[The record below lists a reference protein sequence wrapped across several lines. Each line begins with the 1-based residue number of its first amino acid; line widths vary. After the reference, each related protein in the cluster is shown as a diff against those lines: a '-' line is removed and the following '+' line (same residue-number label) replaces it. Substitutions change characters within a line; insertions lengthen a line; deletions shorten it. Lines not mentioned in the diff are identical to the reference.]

1 MGEEGSRMV
10 LLGDVGDGDRDT
22 VAPSSTPTVTR
33 LPLPGLLPP
42 PEGAGGTWILTRF
55 SSKDVLGASTVVMV
69 RLLSYCA
76 MVARVSSTDGPT
88 TRGPGADWP
97 TTMGPDTDPLPR
109 YGDTYPDSP
118 PLLPPQP
125 EETRQSTHIQHAPP

>member
-1 MGEEGSRMV
+1 MV
-10 LLGDVGDGDRDT
+10 LLGDVGDDDRDMA
-22 VAPSSTPTVTR
+22 APSSTPTVTR

-42 PEGAGGTWILTRF
+42 PPGAGTWILTRF
-55 SSKDVLGASTVVMV
+55 SSKEVLGASTVVMV
-69 RLLSYCA
+69 RRLSYCA

-88 TRGPGADWP
+88 TRGAG
-97 TTMGPDTDPLPR
+97 TDPPPR

-125 EETRQSTHIQHAPP
+125 EV

>member
-1 MGEEGSRMV
+1 MV
-10 LLGDVGDGDRDT
+10 LLDVGDGDRDT

-33 LPLPGLLPP
+33 LPAPDVLPTPA
-42 PEGAGGTWILTRF
+42 GAGGTWILTRF
-55 SSKDVLGASTVVMV
+55 SSKEVLGASTVVIV
-69 RLLSYCA
+69 RRLSYCA

-88 TRGPGADWP
+88 TSCPG
-97 TTMGPDTDPLPR
+97 TDVLPR

-125 EETRQSTHIQHAPP
+125 GGETLVRISPPSPRP